1 MTLKFIEVSIC
12 AVSLA
17 GLICTAHVHQ
27 KLGSKPSDVG
37 ILHSQPTPRQEP
49 KLQEKKAMKKYLL
62 VIYSS
67 AESEKQWASY
77 TKEQMQAAV
86 QKYSDY
92 AARLKE
98 EGRLV
103 DAEGLS
109 EHGKVMKLVDGKL
122 SVTDGPYSLAKEVV
136 GGYYV
141 FMANDLAEATE
152 IAKDC
157 PGIANGG
164 TIEVREQMNY

>member
-1 MTLKFIEVSIC
+1 MTLNLSKTAIC
-12 AVSLA
+12 SVSLL
-17 GLICTAHVHQ
+17 GLLCTAHLNQ
-27 KLGSKPSDVG
+27 KIGSQPYDVG
-37 ILHSQPTPRQEP
+37 ILESQPTHRQEP

-67 AESEKQWASY
+67 AESEKVWTTY
-77 TKEQMQAAV
+77 TPEQMQAAV
-86 QKYSDY
+86 KKYSDY

-98 EGRLV
+98 EGRLI

-109 EHGKVMKLVDGKL
+109 ENGKVLKLVDGKL
-122 SVTDGPYSLAKEVV
+122 SITDGPYPLAKEVV

-141 FMANDLAEATE
+141 FTAKDLAEATE

-164 TIEVREQMNY
+164 TIEIREQMNY

>member
-1 MTLKFIEVSIC
+1 MLKRKV
-12 AVSLA
+12 
-17 GLICTAHVHQ
+17 
-27 KLGSKPSDVG
+27 
-37 ILHSQPTPRQEP
+37 
-49 KLQEKKAMKKYLL
+49 MKKYLL

-67 AESEKQWASY
+67 AESEKVWTTY
-77 TKEQMQAAV
+77 TPEQMQAAV

-98 EGRLV
+98 EGRLI

-109 EHGKVMKLVDGKL
+109 EKGNVIRLTDGKL
-122 SVTDGPYSLAKEVV
+122 SITDGPYALAKEVV

-141 FMANDLAEATE
+141 FTANDLAEATE

-164 TIEVREQMNY
+164 TIEIREQMNY